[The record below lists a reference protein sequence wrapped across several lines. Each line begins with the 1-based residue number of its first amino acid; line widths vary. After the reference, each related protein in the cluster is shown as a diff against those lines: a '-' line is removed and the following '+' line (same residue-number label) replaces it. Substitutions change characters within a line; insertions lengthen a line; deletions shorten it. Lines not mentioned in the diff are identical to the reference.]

1 MARYILFR
9 CSGLYGSVDYLVDEL
24 ITAFSAEGDQIS
36 PIFAQREDS
45 LGALERAIAIG
56 ADGFIGITGLG
67 IDSRREE
74 NLYNALGWPFASIF
88 LDPVALYWH
97 QIVTPMRRRI
107 LFTTAPDDVEYCAG
121 LPGAPAIRHLPHA
134 SPPVPARLRLPWQR
148 RDIDILF
155 AGTAPKDPAAL
166 RGGWRNLG
174 VHVERRLNDILDAH
188 DAAPFAPILP
198 LAAKGA
204 APAARLDAPQTLYPY
219 FSAIDTYLRARARW
233 LTAQALLPL
242 PVQFVGPG
250 WDRIVSVA
258 KGTTRAKA
266 VGELPAAALAPAFR
280 RARLVVNTCTPYH
293 GSHERV
299 FDAMAGGA
307 VALTTATTWLRSAA
321 PAGSLVQFRAE
332 AKDVAVRAAELLRP
346 GSEGEAIAAAGTA
359 WHAAAHT
366 WRHRVQE
373 IKSGLADLRCA
384 PRA

>member
-24 ITAFSAEGDQIS
+24 ITAFSAEGDQICA
-36 PIFAQREDS
+36 IFAKRGDS
-45 LGALERAIAIG
+45 PGALQRAIAIG

-67 IDSRREE
+67 IDSRREG
-74 NLYNALGWPFASIF
+74 NLYNVLGWPFASIF
-88 LDPVALYWH
+88 LDPVVLYWH
-97 QIVTPMRRRI
+97 QIVTPVRRRI
-107 LFTTAPDDVEYCAG
+107 LFTTAPDDVEYCAA

-166 RGGWRNLG
+166 RTGWRKLG
-174 VHVERRLNDILDAH
+174 VRVERRLNDILDAH

-198 LAAKGA
+198 LVAKGA

-219 FSAIDTYLRARARW
+219 FSAIDTFLRARARW

-242 PVQFVGPG
+242 PVRFVGPG
-250 WDRIVSVA
+250 WDSIVSAAQVR
-258 KGTTRAKA
+258 TRAKA
-266 VGELPAAALAPAFR
+266 VGEVPAAALAPAFR

-332 AKDVAVRAAELLRP
+332 AMDVAARAAELLRP
-346 GSEGEAIAAAGTA
+346 GSEAEAIAASGTA
-359 WHAAAHT
+359 WHAAANT
-366 WRHRVQE
+366 WSHRVQE
-373 IKSGLADLRCA
+373 IKAGLADLQST
-384 PRA
+384 PRD